1 MYGLATRFVSRLTT
15 NTLALVLAGGRGER
29 LGALTDWR
37 TKPAVPFGGKFRI
50 IDFTLSNCLHSGVR
64 KVCVLTQYKSH
75 SLIQHVM
82 RGWTYLN
89 TERGDFLDIVPAQQW
104 TDDETWFLGTAD
116 AVYQSLDIVEGYGVE
131 HVLILAGD
139 HVYNMDYGEML
150 AEHVNTGADFTVACV
165 SVPVADAANQFGV
178 MEVDETGRIVG
189 FEEKP
194 AVPRP
199 LPDDPTR
206 ALASMGIYIASL
218 KYLSNVL
225 REDAADTSS
234 SHDFGKDIIPKTLD
248 GGHHLQAHR
257 FSNPAADSPPYW
269 RDVGTLDAYYQA
281 NLELLSPKPPL
292 DLYDPS
298 WPTLTYQP
306 QLPPAHF
313 TDGGQSHSIDDSMV
327 SGGCVIQASRLR
339 HSILFSNVK
348 VHQGCELDSVL
359 ALPGCEIGAGSKL
372 TNVVLDNRCE
382 IPEGTVIGAN
392 PDSDRQAYHVTE
404 NGVVVVNRKLLG
416 QGERYMPGVLPQVP
430 CQPDGPK

>member
-1 MYGLATRFVSRLTT
+1 MYGSAARFVSRLTT

-50 IDFTLSNCLHSGVR
+50 IDFTLSNCIHSGLR
-64 KVCVLTQYKSH
+64 KICVLTQYKSH
-75 SLIQHVM
+75 SLIQHIM

-89 TERGDFLDIVPAQQW
+89 TERGDFLDVVPAQQW
-104 TDDETWFLGTAD
+104 TDDETWFQGTAD
-116 AVYQSLDIVEGYGVE
+116 AVYQTLDIVEGYGIE
-131 HVLILAGD
+131 HILILAGD
-139 HVYNMDYGEML
+139 HIYNMDYGEML
-150 AEHVNTGADFTVACV
+150 AEHVNTNADFTVACI
-165 SVPVADAANQFGV
+165 SVPLSDAAKQFGV
-178 MEVDETGRIVG
+178 MEVDESGRIIG

-194 AVPRP
+194 AAPKP

-206 ALASMGIYIASL
+206 TLASMGIYIASL
-218 KYLSNVL
+218 RYLSDIL
-225 REDAADTSS
+225 RRDASEASS
-234 SHDFGKDIIPKTLD
+234 SHDFGKDIIPKALD
-248 GGHHLQAHR
+248 DGHHLQAHQFASPLVGR
-257 FSNPAADSPPYW
+257 PPYW

-281 NLELLSPKPPL
+281 NLELLSPDPPL

-313 TDGGQSHSIDDSMV
+313 TDGNGSHRIEDSMV
-327 SGGCVIQASRLR
+327 SGGCVIEASRLR

-348 VHQGCELDSVL
+348 VHHGCELDSVL

-372 TNVVLDNRCE
+372 TKVILDNRCQ

-392 PDSDRQAYHVTE
+392 PEADRQAYHVTE

-416 QGERYMPGVLPQVP
+416 QGEHYMPGALPAGP
-430 CQPDGPK
+430 CQPDDPK